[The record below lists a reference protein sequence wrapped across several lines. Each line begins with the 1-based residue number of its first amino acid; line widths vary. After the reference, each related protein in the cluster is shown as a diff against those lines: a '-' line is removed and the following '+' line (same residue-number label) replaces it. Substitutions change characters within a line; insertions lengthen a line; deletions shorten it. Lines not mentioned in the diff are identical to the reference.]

1 MDYCEAI
8 NKLPGSKENGLY
20 GKSCLK
26 TWDMTDEEIIS
37 VARGACALK
46 ALRDNNI
53 SPKIFDSGIAVSMFT
68 KKDSGME
75 LAYASGCDLLGLTII
90 EKDRNM

>member
-26 TWDMTDEEIIS
+26 TWDMTDEEIEMLRKTAVRYVDEHRRAKS
-37 VARGACALK
+37 FAVALHDEK
-46 ALRDNNI
+46 AVR
-53 SPKIFDSGIAVSMFT
+53 
-68 KKDSGME
+68 E
-75 LAYASGCDLLGLTII
+75 
-90 EKDRNM
+90 